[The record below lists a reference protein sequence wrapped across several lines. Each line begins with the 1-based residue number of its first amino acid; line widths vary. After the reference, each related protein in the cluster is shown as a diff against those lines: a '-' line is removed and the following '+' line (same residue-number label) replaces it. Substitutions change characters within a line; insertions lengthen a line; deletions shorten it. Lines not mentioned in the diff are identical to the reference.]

1 MSTEG
6 KEYLD
11 DPNFILRFVNK
22 KSSERVM
29 ELVSKIK
36 SAFKQPEV
44 AEMTEPARA
53 LAMIDE
59 NPELLLSCPHILD
72 LEPDQNPQT
81 IAPPRLASLKPF
93 LFPFYPATAP
103 SKPCDDP
110 AYEEIRHKFAREARL
125 QHERLLWS
133 FQDRFVRDLCAADD
147 QFLKSPF
154 QVATTQL
161 AREQTLPIHL
171 VEKRKETP
179 QTRFNSL
186 MKKSQK
192 RAAAVIEAQKREA
205 KMIQDTKQFDV
216 NFAKMQK
223 NEPLG
228 TLDRQYELPVTC
240 PFSFLSDAGSAKA

>member
-22 KSSERVM
+22 KSTERVM
-29 ELVSKIK
+29 ELVTKIK
-36 SAFKQPEV
+36 TAFQQPEV
-44 AEMTEPARA
+44 TEISEPAKA
-53 LAMIDE
+53 LAMADD
-59 NPELLLSCPHILD
+59 NPALLLSSQNILD
-72 LEPDQNPQT
+72 LEPDLNSPV
-81 IAPPRLASLKPF
+81 APPPRLASLKPF

-103 SKPCDDP
+103 SKRSDDE
-110 AYEEIRHKFAREARL
+110 AYEKTRHKFANQARL
-125 QHERLLWS
+125 QQERLLWS

-147 QFLKSPF
+147 QFMKSPF
-154 QVATTQL
+154 QVASTQL

-192 RAAAVIEAQKREA
+192 RSAAVLELQKREA
-205 KMIQDTKQFDV
+205 KMLQDSKQFEI

-223 NEPLG
+223 GEPL
-228 TLDRQYELPVTC
+228 TAPDRQYELPVSC
-240 PFSFLSDAGSAKA
+240 PFSFLSDNSKA